1 MSADSTPAD
10 RSADRPRT
18 GKPAPYHHGDLRRAL
33 TDAAL
38 DLIGERGPKGFT
50 LTEVAR
56 RAGVSTAAPYRHFTD
71 KADLL
76 ATVAEL
82 GFQRLHD
89 ALRTAPDGHDSRDR
103 LIELGRAYLRW
114 ALEHPSFY
122 LVMFGSE
129 VKGAD
134 HPGLDRAFEA
144 AFGTLL
150 EAVDAARSD
159 GTLQNRD
166 ANAMAGSLWALVHGV
181 ASLDIGGDLHTHI
194 EATSEDLV
202 VQTVTAL
209 TAPR

>member
-1 MSADSTPAD
+1 MPADSA
-10 RSADRPRT
+10 SADRPRT

-144 AFGTLL
+144 ACAVHL
-150 EAVDAARSD
+150 EALDAARV
-159 GTLQNRD
+159 LQERD
-166 ANAMAGSLWALVHGV
+166 VGALAGSLWALVHGV
-181 ASLDIGGDLHTHI
+181 ASLDLGGDLHAHI
-194 EATSEDLV
+194 EATSEDLLV
-202 VQTVTAL
+202 ETVTAL
-209 TAPR
+209 TAPG